1 MWMPFAQA
9 RDDQPQVL
17 PPDSDQPAPNPP
29 DEEDDRESVKAAVGG
44 ALSTS
49 LVGWG
54 VSILMHAG
62 LVLLAA
68 FLVWSYIE
76 QVNEEEVIIPIARLS
91 EMPGT
96 PMTMTEMQRQQQQ
109 SSASQRRNVTRTQNP
124 QTTIQSRVQAQNQLI
139 GLAGGAASKASPI
152 GTAIGSGQDI
162 GVGFYGT
169 GGNAR
174 RIAYVVDASGSLMD
188 TLPFVILELKR
199 SIAELSEQ
207 QQFTVIFFQ
216 VGSDGK
222 PRVIEGP
229 TRGLKRADAAT
240 KQSVIDW
247 IDPSAGNIVPAGKT
261 NPMAAIKQAL
271 GYKPQLL
278 FLLSDN
284 ITGSGIYEIDQKA
297 LIAEIKRANR
307 DNTKI
312 NTIQFLYPDPL
323 GNVTGMKG
331 TLQQI
336 AEDTGGIYKFVD
348 AHELGLSIR

>member
-1 MWMPFAQA
+1 MFPLFFAA
-9 RDDQPQVL
+9 SSDKPEVL
-17 PPDSDQPAPNPP
+17 PADPDAPRPEG
-29 DEEDDRESVKAAVGG
+29 EEEEEESVKEAMAA
-44 ALSTS
+44 ALSAK

-76 QVNEEEVIIPIARLS
+76 KVQDDEVIIPIARLS

-96 PMTMTEMQRQQQQ
+96 PMTQTEMQRQEQ
-109 SSASQRRNVTRTQNP
+109 SSASQRRNITRTQTP
-124 QTTIQSRVQAQNQLI
+124 QSTVQSKVTAQNTLI

-152 GTAIGSGQDI
+152 GTAVGAGQDV

-207 QQFTVIFFQ
+207 QSFTVLFFQ
-216 VGSDGK
+216 AGLDGK

-229 TRGLKRADAAT
+229 TRGLKPAT
-240 KQSVIDW
+240 AQNKQAVINW
-247 IDPSAGNIVPAGKT
+247 IDPTAGNVVPTGKT
-261 NPMAAIKQAL
+261 NPMAAIRQAL
-271 GYKPQLL
+271 TYRPQLL

-284 ITGSGIYEIDQKA
+284 ITGGGIYELDQR
-297 LIAEIKRANR
+297 LLVSEIKKANR

-312 NTIQFLYPDPL
+312 NTIQFLVADPL
-323 GNVTGMKG
+323 ASVPGMRG
-331 TLQQI
+331 TLQLI
-336 AEDTGGIYKFVD
+336 AEETGGIFKFVD
-348 AHELGLSIR
+348 ARELGLSIR